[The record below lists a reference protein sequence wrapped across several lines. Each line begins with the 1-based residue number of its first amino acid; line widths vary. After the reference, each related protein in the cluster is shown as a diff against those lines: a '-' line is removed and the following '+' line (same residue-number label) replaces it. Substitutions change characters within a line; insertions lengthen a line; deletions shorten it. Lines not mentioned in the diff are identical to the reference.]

1 MSFFDSKRILPAVT
15 VGLSAKERLEELRK
29 ADATYEHNTT
39 ISIKQLVWL
48 VVLHSRYKDEDEETE
63 AFLRNNAQVESLK
76 KASLTHQ
83 QVLNFHEFLQSVY
96 NIENTK
102 RLRGQSSQMKAEIEE
117 KVADERKKLE
127 ALEESL
133 RYS

>member
-1 MSFFDSKRILPAVT
+1 M
-15 VGLSAKERLEELRK
+15 
-29 ADATYEHNTT
+29 
-39 ISIKQLVWL
+39 
-48 VVLHSRYKDEDEETE
+48 LHSRYKDEDEETE

-102 RLRGQSSQMKAEIEE
+102 RLRGQSSQTKAEIEE

>member
-1 MSFFDSKRILPAVT
+1 MLYF
-15 VGLSAKERLEELRK
+15 
-29 ADATYEHNTT
+29 
-39 ISIKQLVWL
+39 
-48 VVLHSRYKDEDEETE
+48 RYKDEDEETE

-102 RLRGQSSQMKAEIEE
+102 RLRGQSNKTKTDIEE
-117 KVADERKKLE
+117 KLAEERKKLE